1 MSTPHP
7 LISSS
12 PHLSARLSRRA
23 LLRGAGVAIS
33 LPLLDAMSRSAF
45 AAPPRPPRRM
55 VAVCTTLGIHGPHL
69 FPTQAGADYTPPPYL
84 EALGEFKRELTVFS
98 GVSHPDVDGGHS
110 SEASFLTAAPHP
122 GGSSFKNSISLD
134 QLAAEQM
141 GSETRH
147 GYLALSTGGNS
158 LSWSR
163 GGVRIPADDRP
174 SSVFA
179 RLFLEGTADEVR
191 GQVQKL
197 KDGQSI
203 LDTVRG
209 DARRL
214 ERDLGPQDRS
224 KLDEYFSSVRELEG
238 RLTKAEEWTSKPK
251 PKVDAP
257 PPRDI
262 ASPADFAGRSKLMY
276 DLVHLALSTDSTRLI
291 TLFIR
296 GTNLVP
302 PIPGVSIDWHNL
314 SHHGQDEQK
323 IEQLK
328 IIELAEIKL
337 LAELLGNLKQT
348 REEGDTLLDRTMVL
362 YGSNLGNSS
371 SHDTRNMP
379 ILLAGGGLRHA
390 GHLAFD
396 PKRNYPLPNL
406 FVSMLQQ
413 LGLEFDSFASSTGTM
428 RGLS

>member
-1 MSTPHP
+1 M
-7 LISSS
+7 
-12 PHLSARLSRRA
+12 
-23 LLRGAGVAIS
+23 GA
-33 LPLLDAMSRSAF
+33 
-45 AAPPRPPRRM
+45 
-55 VAVCTTLGIHGPHL
+55 
-69 FPTQAGADYTPPPYL
+69 
-84 EALGEFKRELTVFS
+84 
-98 GVSHPDVDGGHS
+98 
-110 SEASFLTAAPHP
+110 
-122 GGSSFKNSISLD
+122 
-134 QLAAEQM
+134 
-141 GSETRH
+141 ETRY

-179 RLFLEGTADEVR
+179 RLFLEGTADEMR

-214 ERDLGPQDRS
+214 ERELGPQDRT

-238 RLTKAEEWTSKPK
+238 RLTKAEEWTNKPK

-262 ASPADFAGRSKLMY
+262 VDRADFAGRSKLMY
-276 DLVHLALSTDSTRLI
+276 DLVHLALATDSTRLI
-291 TLFIR
+291 TLMIT

-302 PIPGVSIDWHNL
+302 PIPGISTDWHNL
-314 SHHGQDEQK
+314 SHHGLDGQK

-328 IIELAEIKL
+328 IIEQAEMKL
-337 LAELLGNLKQT
+337 LAELLGNLKRT

-379 ILLAGGGLRHA
+379 ILLAGGGFRHA

-413 LGLEFDSFASSTGTM
+413 LGLEIDSFASSTGTM
-428 RGLS
+428 RSLS